1 MGSEVLLEHRG
12 VRVKKDT
19 LLLGP
24 IMNEVLGAFV
34 VRSEISGGP
43 GDEARF
49 PPCFPS
55 GFPRFRDAA
64 VDREN
69 IRDMP
74 TLAISDRGLLRHGSP
89 PVQDD
94 DVVFASF

>member
-1 MGSEVLLEHRG
+1 MGSEILLEHRR
-12 VRVKKDT
+12 VRVKEDPFF
-19 LLLGP
+19 LGP
-24 IMNEVLGAFV
+24 IMNEVLGAFL
-34 VRSEISGGP
+34 VRGEISGCP

-55 GFPRFRDAA
+55 GFPRFCDAA
-64 VDREN
+64 VDCEN